1 MKVLYTAFK
10 GTNNTS
16 FQLVSRLNL
25 PSLFLTNSFEGLK
38 KDISLQDER
47 FDMVIM
53 FGVDSSLSDQI
64 RIETSALYNGDDIVS
79 SFDLRQLERMC
90 SENRVEYL
98 VSDKPTGFLC
108 NAAYYHML
116 KKNPNTVFIHI
127 PSIKRMN
134 DDFMKKLM
142 FLKSFCVQKE

>member
-10 GTNNTS
+10 GANNTS
-16 FQLVSRLNL
+16 FQLVSRFDL
-25 PSLFLTNSFEGLK
+25 PSLFLTNSFWGLK
-38 KDISLQDER
+38 KDISAQEES

-64 RIETSALYNGDDIVS
+64 RIETCAQYDGDHIAS
-79 SFDLRQLERMC
+79 NFDLRQLERMC
-90 SENRVEYL
+90 SEKQIKYL
-98 VSDKPTGFLC
+98 VSDKPTGYLC
-108 NAAYYHML
+108 NAAYHHML

-134 DDFMKKLM
+134 DEFMETLMCLKSVCMKK
-142 FLKSFCVQKE
+142 E